1 MAFHGWWLSRSWT
14 VHSTERRPRG
24 NAAWMDPKA
33 TSQRGESQSRGYM
46 PSASVYITVLND
58 RGTEME
64 TDEWLP
70 GVT

>member
-33 TSQRGESQSRGYM
+33 TSQRGESQSQEVM
-46 PSASVYITVLND
+46 CSL
-58 RGTEME
+58 
-64 TDEWLP
+64 LP
-70 GVT
+70 FTSHS